1 MKRTWLYSILI
12 AILLLLM
19 VLPPSTAENRG
30 ATADVSQVLNRA
42 MEIQTRQDL
51 AGEANREARGRLIQK
66 LIAENFLADEMAR
79 ESLKNYWGSLSSSQQ
94 AEYQQLFSALFQ
106 DSYTRMVLNFLQQE
120 NIEYRGES
128 GDGKGRVVKTVIM
141 RSNEHIPVDYHVV
154 LKGGRW
160 MIHDVEIDAVSI
172 VENYRNSFDRV
183 IRRSSVS
190 ELLKRMR
197 NQRQAL

>member
-1 MKRTWLYSILI
+1 
-12 AILLLLM
+12 
-19 VLPPSTAENRG
+19 
-30 ATADVSQVLNRA
+30 

-94 AEYQQLFSALFQ
+94 AEYRQLFSALFQ